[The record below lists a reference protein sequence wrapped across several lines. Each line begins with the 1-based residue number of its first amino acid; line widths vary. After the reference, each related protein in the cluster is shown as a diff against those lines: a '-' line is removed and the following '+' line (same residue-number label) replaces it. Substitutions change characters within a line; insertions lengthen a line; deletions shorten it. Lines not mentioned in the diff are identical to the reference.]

1 MARLPNDEDKLA
13 KQEKAISDRGKQ
25 PCGYPR
31 AVILSGKEFSNREYP
46 PIEQVIEPWL
56 TTGGLAMVAGARGV
70 GKTFF
75 ALSVAYAIAQ
85 GEDFLGF
92 TVPRPCKVLYVDGD
106 MDPLEL
112 QQRLRAIRRAAEQDG
127 NGKPGLS
134 ANNLRLL
141 TQADQEQ
148 GIPDLTDPDGSGR
161 ECLTEALGD
170 SEVLVLDHL
179 TVLGPKRNAGSLGNW
194 DVLQWLLDFRRRN
207 KVVLIVL
214 DADETNWPVLD
225 TVIRLWRSKSGC
237 LVNVDFAKARS
248 CIRPKP
254 FAARMRFE
262 DGYFRLIREEVASS

>member
-1 MARLPNDEDKLA
+1 MAGLPNDEHNLA
-13 KQEKAISDRGKQ
+13 KQEKAIPGRGKR
-25 PCGYPR
+25 PGRHPPP
-31 AVILSGKEFSNREYP
+31 VVLSGEEFLARDYP
-46 PIEQVIEPWL
+46 PIEPVIEPWL
-56 TTGGLAMVAGARGV
+56 TTGGLAVVAGDREV

-75 ALSVAYAIAQ
+75 ALSMAYAIAH
-85 GEDFLGF
+85 GRDFLGF
-92 TVPRPCKVLYVDGD
+92 TVPRPRKVLYADGD

-112 QQRLRAIRRAAEQDG
+112 QQRLRAIRRAAERDG
-127 NGKPGLS
+127 NGKPDLS

-141 TQADQEQ
+141 THADQEQ
-148 GIPDLTDPDGSGR
+148 GIPDLTDPHGPGR
-161 ECLTEALGD
+161 DCLTEALGD

-225 TVIRLWRSKSGC
+225 TVIRLWRSKSGR

-254 FAARMRFE
+254 FAARMQFE
-262 DGYFRLIREEVASS
+262 DGCFRLIREEVASS